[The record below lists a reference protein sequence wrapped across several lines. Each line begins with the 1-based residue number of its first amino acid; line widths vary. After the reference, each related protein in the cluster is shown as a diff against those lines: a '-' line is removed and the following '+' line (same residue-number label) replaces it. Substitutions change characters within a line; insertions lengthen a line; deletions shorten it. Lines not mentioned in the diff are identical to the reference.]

1 MANGLEQF
9 MTPKSRPN
17 LRSGFV
23 LLGAS
28 VAMLAGCQSMTRQQ
42 QLLNP
47 QVASDSLPALPPS
60 FSKPAPVPK
69 LFSVDAA
76 KVVPAKTDTALVQT
90 SAQVGTEPAISSKN
104 PKINA
109 TPMSIVVDS
118 DLTRMIVSSLVNS
131 SSSIASG
138 DSQAELTPPMSPP
151 PLPPLDSMLQKTVD
165 SGPKIQPVLRNP
177 NPEPVQKSVVNATIP
192 VLESLPQLKPEQ
204 SLPKQEA
211 GLLIPK
217 AALCR
222 SIQGRGNF
230 VAMPAS
236 KMNPGSTILVY
247 WELDGL
253 SRKGPG
259 QTASIAATVELV
271 RNDRELIMASVR
283 ENLEKAG
290 KPPVEGDF
298 AAMRW
303 SIPTDLQPG
312 EYRLRITATDQNLK
326 TTGQT
331 DLDLTVLPSRNT
343 IVTQ

>member
-1 MANGLEQF
+1 MAHGLEQL
-9 MTPKSRPN
+9 MTPNSRPN
-17 LRSGFV
+17 LRFRFV
-23 LLGAS
+23 WLWAI

-47 QVASDSLPALPPS
+47 QVASDSLPTLPPS
-60 FSKPAPVPK
+60 FSQPAQVPK
-69 LFSVDAA
+69 LYSVDPA
-76 KVVPAKTDTALVQT
+76 KVVPARTDTTLVQT
-90 SAQVGTEPAISSKN
+90 SAQVGTEPSISSKN
-104 PKINA
+104 PKVNA
-109 TPMSIVVDS
+109 TPKSIVVDS

-138 DSQAELTPPMSPP
+138 NSQAELTPPMSPP
-151 PLPPLDSMLQKTVD
+151 PLLDSMIQKTVD
-165 SGPKIQPVLRNP
+165 SGPKNRPDLEMPVAA
-177 NPEPVQKSVVNATIP
+177 PVQKSVVNATIP
-192 VLESLPQLKPEQ
+192 DLESLPQLKPEQ
-204 SLPKQEA
+204 GLLKQEA
-211 GLLIPK
+211 GMLIPK

-236 KMNPGSTILVY
+236 KLNPGSTILVY

-253 SRKGPG
+253 SRKGLE

-283 ENLEKAG
+283 ENLEKTG
-290 KPPVEGDF
+290 KPPAEGDF

-326 TTGQT
+326 TTSQT
-331 DLDLTVLPSRNT
+331 DLDLTVVPIRNS

>member
-1 MANGLEQF
+1 MAHGLEQL
-9 MTPKSRPN
+9 MTPNSRPN
-17 LRSGFV
+17 LRFRFV
-23 LLGAS
+23 WLGAI
-28 VAMLAGCQSMTRQQ
+28 VAMLTGCQSMTRQQ

-47 QVASDSLPALPPS
+47 QVASESLPALPNS
-60 FSKPAPVPK
+60 FSQPAQVPK
-69 LFSVDAA
+69 LFSVDPA
-76 KVVPAKTDTALVQT
+76 KVLPAKVDTTLVQT
-90 SAQVGTEPAISSKN
+90 SAKVGTEPAISSKN

-109 TPMSIVVDS
+109 TPKAIVVDS

-138 DSQAELTPPMSPP
+138 DFQAELTPPMSPP
-151 PLPPLDSMLQKTVD
+151 PLLTLDSMIQKTVA

-204 SLPKQEA
+204 SLPKLEA

-236 KMNPGSTILVY
+236 KLNPGSTILVY

-283 ENLEKAG
+283 ENLEKTG
-290 KPPVEGDF
+290 KPPAEGDF
-298 AAMRW
+298 AAMQW
-303 SIPTDLQPG
+303 SIPTDLLPG

-326 TTGQT
+326 TTSQT
-331 DLDLTVLPSRNT
+331 DLDLTVVSNLKSS
-343 IVTQ
+343 VTQ